1 MENTKRWHHHDG
13 IFWGNHL
20 FELLEFFE
28 QFRNNQ
34 INHHKTLHPKVFA
47 EKFGSME
54 KSFYLCSVRMKVLAI
69 RAESRE
75 GKTISTLPI

>member
-34 INHHKTLHPKVFA
+34 INHHKTPKKFSLKNLEVWKKVSIFA
-47 EKFGSME
+47 ASE
-54 KSFYLCSVRMKVLAI
+54 
-69 RAESRE
+69 
-75 GKTISTLPI
+75 